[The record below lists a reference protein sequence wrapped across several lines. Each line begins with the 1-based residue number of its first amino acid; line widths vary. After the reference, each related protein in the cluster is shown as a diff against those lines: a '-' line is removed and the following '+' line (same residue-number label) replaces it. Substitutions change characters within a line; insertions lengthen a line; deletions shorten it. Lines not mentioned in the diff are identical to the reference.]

1 MYPSLGKRVIVCEI
15 KINKNNKNKKVYSYT
30 NGMLFLLQYI
40 CTQLYTVNIIYVLGQ
55 AKIIKSVAQIAI
67 LKSSSQRITE

>member
-1 MYPSLGKRVIVCEI
+1 
-15 KINKNNKNKKVYSYT
+15 
-30 NGMLFLLQYI
+30 MLLLLQYI

-67 LKSSSQRITE
+67 LKSSSQRVIE